1 MAGARDKL
9 AAAIG
14 NAKVTKAPAKKEAS
28 APKPP
33 PPARDK
39 GPSKPAP
46 PSGPPRPSKS
56 ADPPA
61 EKPKK
66 KGLFTKKK
74 KAKPKAKEKAKPKA
88 EKSGGGGG
96 GFFHK
101 FVDELKEA
109 TQEIKPK
116 ALLATA
122 AESLQSLRSAVSP
135 GSDSETADVDQ
146 IGKPDP
152 HTDEAAAKR
161 PAPSQEAAAATQAP
175 PAADDEP
182 EEAPVEHSPAKVQ
195 RAPKKKAP
203 KAEAE
208 PVVEAGSDA
217 PADVVGAA
225 DPSPPEDAGDPQAE
239 TAPDAPAEPS
249 PTESSSTDGA
259 PSMDEATSAEEAEE
273 PQFSPTK
280 VKKAEDPKWKKKLQD
295 EAQKDEDAQGPPES
309 PAEGD
314 PEDEPVGAREDI
326 GSQGEGEEP
335 AGEAEE
341 PRGEG
346 QAQANED
353 PGEPAAE
360 PEAGKPNGDKAKAK
374 KPRPQEPT
382 IKLSKTEQALRLF
395 QSLHILFRNPVW
407 GPVIIDA
414 EAKPS
419 ALYSPRDRF
428 DAQFSDP
435 VFREGLKA
443 ANKIAQAA
451 SFDPEKISF
460 EERSV
465 EAIKAF
471 PLELE
476 GRLKKDT
483 DLLSKVLTPDEV
495 KKVIKFFKSPQ
506 VRELLYSVGTRA
518 GTFVP
523 TIEILARI
531 YLPMRKNEDMI
542 PGKRLAIQEEVLLRY
557 KNSPYTD
564 LKAKKARNLA
574 LNYFTD
580 YLSGNAMKTFRD
592 RFDNAPEGQ
601 DNAEAKARRHNVIK
615 AHCMNQ
621 FDDRGVKLGLSSQSL
636 IHVKAR
642 FSELADLYF
651 KEQIGDGAEELL
663 EQFQT

>member
-14 NAKVTKAPAKKEAS
+14 NAKVVKAPAKKEAP

-39 GPSKPAP
+39 GPARPAP

-74 KAKPKAKEKAKPKA
+74 KAKPAAKAKSKEKEKAKPKA
-88 EKSGGGGG
+88 EKSGGG

-122 AESLQSLRSAVSP
+122 AESLQSLKSAVSP
-135 GSDSETADVDQ
+135 GSDSDAADVDQ

-152 HTDEAAAKR
+152 GTDEAAAER
-161 PAPSQEAAAATQAP
+161 PAPSQDASATTQAP
-175 PAADDEP
+175 PPAADEP
-182 EEAPVEHSPAKVQ
+182 AEAPVEHSPAKVQ
-195 RAPKKKAP
+195 RAPKKKP
-203 KAEAE
+203 PKEKAEPAAE
-208 PVVEAGSDA
+208 GEAGAPEEDA
-217 PADVVGAA
+217 GAA
-225 DPSPPEDAGDPQAE
+225 TDPSPPEGTGAEGGPQAE
-239 TAPDAPAEPS
+239 VTADASAEP
-249 PTESSSTDGA
+249 PTADPVSTD
-259 PSMDEATSAEEAEE
+259 ETE
-273 PQFSPTK
+273 PPEFSPTK
-280 VKKAEDPKWKKKLQD
+280 VKKAQEPKWKKKLQD
-295 EAQKDEDAQGPPES
+295 EAQKDEDTQEPPES
-309 PAEGD
+309 PAAGE

-326 GSQGEGEEP
+326 GAQGEMEEP

-346 QAQANED
+346 QAQGNDD
-353 PGEPAAE
+353 PREPAAE
-360 PEAGKPNGDKAKAK
+360 PEAEKSDGDKAKAK

-395 QSLHILFRNPVW
+395 QSLHTLLRNPVW
-407 GPVIIDA
+407 GPVVVDP

-428 DAQFSDP
+428 DAQFSDQ

-460 EERSV
+460 EERAV
-465 EAIKAF
+465 EAVKAF

-483 DLLSKVLTPDEV
+483 DLLSKVLTSDEV

-580 YLSGNAMKTFRD
+580 YLSGNAMKTFRE
-592 RFDNAPEGQ
+592 RFENAPEGQ
-601 DNAEAKARRHNVIK
+601 NNAEARAKRHNVIK
-615 AHCMNQ
+615 SHCMNQ

-642 FSELADLYF
+642 FSEMADLYF